1 MNIKLSS
8 RDIMEKQYEPK
19 DFNPESATPFQK
31 NFSATTMAKELF
43 YQGYNTLESITEQ
56 FKERNLEVGAEVKKI
71 IKAVIEKL
79 SIIDPPIKPSK

>member
-8 RDIMEKQYEPK
+8 RDVMEKEYDPK
-19 DFNPESATPFQK
+19 GFNPDSVTPFQK

-43 YQGYNTLESITEQ
+43 YQGYNTPEAIKEQ
-56 FKERNLEVGAEVKKI
+56 FKIRNLDVDAEVKKI

-79 SIIDPPIKPSK
+79 SVVDPPIEPSK